1 MKRGVLITFEGVEGS
16 GKSTQAQRLH
26 DWLRS
31 RGLGCVLSREP
42 GGTRIGDRIRDI
54 LLDPANAAMDSRTEL
69 LLYLASRNQH
79 VRELV
84 LPALRAGRVVILDR
98 YADSSVAYQGFGR
111 GLGERLVAR
120 LNKFATA
127 GIRPQLT
134 LLVDVPVSLG
144 QNRKAATQLD
154 RLEQERVEFHERIR
168 AGYLRLARRAAGRWR
183 VLDGRRPADE
193 IEKEIRGLVTELLT
207 RKGIL

>member
-26 DWLRS
+26 GWLRS
-31 RGLGCVLSREP
+31 QGLDCVLSREP

-84 LPALRAGRVVILDR
+84 LPAIQVGRIVILDR

-111 GLGERLVAR
+111 GLGERLVSR

-134 LLVDVPVSLG
+134 LLVDIPVSLG
-144 QNRKAATQLD
+144 QHRKAATRLD
-154 RLEQERVEFHERIR
+154 RLEQERVEFHERVR

-207 RKGIL
+207 RKGLL

>member
-31 RGLGCVLSREP
+31 RGLSCVLSREP

-54 LLDPANAAMDSRTEL
+54 LLDPDNGAMDSRTEL

-79 VRELV
+79 VHELV
-84 LPALRAGRVVILDR
+84 LPALQAGGVVVLDR
-98 YADSSVAYQGFGR
+98 YADSSIAYQGFGR

-127 GIRPQLT
+127 GIKPQLT

-154 RLEQERVEFHERIR
+154 RLEQERVEFHERVR

-193 IEKEIRGLVTELLT
+193 IENEIRGLVTELLT